1 MTVNFRSFSEQIHSP
16 YLPIKEVALK
26 EWAVCIAAL
35 AAGDQL
41 ILVRK
46 GGVVEETRQF
56 RLEETSFYLYPTYEH
71 QRKDL
76 IKESY
81 REALEQTEQGIE
93 LPPKQVTITHAAHV
107 VDDITVKDEDT
118 LQKLD
123 RFHIL
128 THDYA
133 QQRLL
138 WQPDDA
144 LHILVVR
151 AYKLTEPKTIDV
163 KDDYVGCK
171 SWITL
176 ANPIAQTDLEPVLSQ
191 DAFFAKRGELFEALG
206 ITQHS

>member
-1 MTVNFRSFSEQIHSP
+1 MTVNFRSFSEGIHSP
-16 YLPIKEVALK
+16 HLPIKEVALK

-76 IKESY
+76 IKSSY
-81 REALEQTEQGIE
+81 RDTLEQTLQGVE
-93 LPPKQVTITHAAHV
+93 VPPKRVTITHAAHV
-107 VDDITVKDEDT
+107 VDDITVRDEDT
-118 LQKLD
+118 LRKLD
-123 RFHIL
+123 SFHIL
-128 THDYA
+128 TPDYA
-133 QQRLL
+133 EQRLL
-138 WQPDDA
+138 WQPNDP

-163 KDDYVGCK
+163 EDAYIGCK
-171 SWITL
+171 SWLTL
-176 ANPIAQTDLEPVLSQ
+176 ANPIVQTDLEPVLS
-191 DAFFAKRGELFEALG
+191 DEVFFEQRAALFETLG
-206 ITQHS
+206 VKEHS